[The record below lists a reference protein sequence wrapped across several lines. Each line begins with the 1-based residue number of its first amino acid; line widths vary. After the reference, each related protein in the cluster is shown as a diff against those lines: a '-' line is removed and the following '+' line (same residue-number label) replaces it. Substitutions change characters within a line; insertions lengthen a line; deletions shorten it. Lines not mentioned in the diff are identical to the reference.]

1 MSAREKTGHDEFD
14 KREECILKRRVV
26 DQAGLGR
33 VIVPGVAL
41 MLGAFLTQTAS
52 TQTVSRQ
59 PAAAVSY
66 CAPPAPGAPMFVT
79 GGCVD
84 HRFNDPYVD
93 IDEQRNTPVPHRY
106 VHGGFKGT
114 DARFS
119 FYFPP
124 REQYQGRFFQ
134 NTHQLLTSEN
144 GAPGTSAFAI
154 ASGAYY
160 VQTNIGGAE
169 RATTTEQAVFGKLDP
184 TAGGYRVN
192 AEAAK
197 FSRVKATEIYGNQ
210 RPYGY
215 LYGGSG
221 GAFQTISSAENTV
234 GVWDGFVPY
243 VMGSPNSI
251 PGVMTVRIHALRV
264 LRIRD
269 KFPAIMDAIDPGGSG
284 DPYAGLNAEE
294 SAALKEATRL
304 GFPLRG
310 WWNYTT
316 LNGGPLTLVAGYVP
330 YLDPT
335 YTDDFWTKPGY
346 LGNDPKSS
354 VSKARIQ
361 QEATVVNVII
371 GPPRRLELSTVP
383 KGDLT
388 GADLILAS
396 GAAVGKSVGLG
407 TVANNT
413 VGFGFGANPSV
424 VSSIQSGDKVRI
436 DNSSYLALQTYHRH
450 QVPSRDLYGW
460 EQFRNRKGEPIY
472 PQRSVLIG
480 PIAALNGAGSIQ
492 NGRFKGKM
500 IVLESLM
507 DIDALPWQADWYRTK
522 VKEALGKRLDDEY
535 RLYFIDHAQHTPP
548 IGQAAEAR
556 TVSYQGALEQ
566 ALRDVSAWV
575 EKGVQP
581 PASTAYKVVDVQVE
595 VPPKAESRKGIQPVV
610 ELRVNGGVRA
620 EVAVGQP
627 VTFSATIEVPPNTG
641 KVVAV
646 EWNFD
651 GAGGYVPAEL
661 GDIRPAVSVKVTH
674 AYSQP
679 GTYFPVLRATSQR
692 EGDPKTPFGRI
703 QNLGRA
709 RVVVK

>member
-1 MSAREKTGHDEFD
+1 
-14 KREECILKRRVV
+14 
-26 DQAGLGR
+26 
-33 VIVPGVAL
+33 

-52 TQTVSRQ
+52 TQTASRE
-59 PAAAVSY
+59 PTPAAVSH

-79 GGCVD
+79 DDCVD
-84 HRFNDPYVD
+84 PRFNDPYVD
-93 IDEQRNTPVPHRY
+93 IDEQRNTPVAHRY

-144 GAPGTSAFAI
+144 AAPGTIAFAV

-197 FSRVKATEIYGNQ
+197 FSRVKAAEIYGNQ

-221 GAFQTISSAENTV
+221 GAFQTISGAENSL

-269 KFPAIMDAIDPGGSG
+269 KFPAVMDAIDPGGSG
-284 DPYAGLNAEE
+284 NPYAGLNEE
-294 SAALKEATRL
+294 ERDALGEATRL
-304 GFPLRG
+304 GFPPRG
-310 WWNYTT
+310 WWNYAR

-346 LGNDPKSS
+346 LGTDPKSS
-354 VSKARIQ
+354 VSKTRIQ
-361 QEATVVNVII
+361 HEATVVNVIT
-371 GPPRRLELSTVP
+371 GPPRRLELSSVP
-383 KGDLT
+383 KSDLT
-388 GADLILAS
+388 GADLVVTS
-396 GAAVGKSVGLG
+396 GAAAGKSVGLG
-407 TVANNT
+407 AVANNT
-413 VGFGFGANPSV
+413 VGFGFGVNPAV

-450 QVPSRDLYGW
+450 QVPSLDLYGW

-480 PIAALNGAGSIQ
+480 PIGALNGAGSIQ

-522 VKEALGKRLDDEY
+522 VKEALGKRLDDEF

-556 TVSYQGALEQ
+556 TVSYQGGLEQ

-581 PASTAYKVVDVQVE
+581 PASTAYKVVDAQVE

-610 ELRVNGGVRA
+610 ELKVNGGVRA

-627 VTFSATIEVPPNTG
+627 VTLSATIEVPPNTG
-641 KVVAV
+641 RVIAV

-651 GAGGYVPAEL
+651 GAGGYVPGDL
-661 GDIRPAVSVKVTH
+661 GDIKPAVNVKATH
-674 AYSQP
+674 VYSQP
-679 GTYFPVLRATSQR
+679 GTYFPALRASSQR
-692 EGDPKTPFGRI
+692 EGDPKTQFARI
-703 QNLGRA
+703 HNLGRA